1 MKLVEEKMFKE
12 LNKTIERQKKIIED
26 KMENNPFKNLS
37 EQDRFILIVDLY
49 CLRFV
54 VKEKWYE
61 LFDYMRD
68 CLKRDGLEISYTK
81 DDLLFGKIYYYNG
94 MKMSQNLQSMKKIV
108 EAKRD
113 DGKIKE

>member
-1 MKLVEEKMFKE
+1 MKLGEEQ
-12 LNKTIERQKKIIED
+12 NKTIERQKKIIED

-61 LFDYMRD
+61 LFDYVRD
-68 CLKRDGLEISYTK
+68 CLERDGMKISYTK
-81 DDLLFGKIYYYNG
+81 DDLLIGKIGYYNG
-94 MKMSQNLQSMKKIV
+94 MKNTQNPISMKEIV
-108 EAKRD
+108 EKQVEVKKD
-113 DGKIKE
+113 D

>member
-1 MKLVEEKMFKE
+1 MMSEENKYIEE
-12 LNKTIERQKKIIED
+12 LERTIERQKEIIKD

-37 EQDRFILIVDLY
+37 EQDRFILMVDLY

-68 CLKRDGLEISYTK
+68 CLKRDGMEISYTK
-81 DDLLFGKIYYYNG
+81 DDLLFGKIGYYNG
-94 MKMSQNLQSMKKIV
+94 MKNTQNPRSMKKLV
-108 EAKRD
+108 ESTLEVKKD
-113 DGKIKE
+113 D

>member
-1 MKLVEEKMFKE
+1 MKLGEEQ
-12 LNKTIERQKKIIED
+12 NKTIERQKKIIED

-37 EQDRFILIVDLY
+37 EQSRFLLIADLY
-49 CLRFV
+49 LLRFK
-54 VKEKWYE
+54 VKNKWYE
-61 LFDYMRD
+61 LQDYVKN
-68 CLKRDGLEISYTK
+68 CLKRDGFEISYTK

-113 DGKIKE
+113 DGKIKEW